1 MIELLDKL
9 IEKMGYARVKDIEI
23 LYLFLQNPPSVR
35 KMNEKRKYF
44 IEHGKF
50 QEEIV
55 LVGNCLIDGYTSYLL
70 AKDLGKKFVKVR
82 RVNNEQKYKKSSK
95 KHIRRR

>member
-9 IEKMGYARVKDIEI
+9 IEKMGYVRVKDIEI

-50 QEEIV
+50 QEDIV

-82 RVNNEQKYKKSSK
+82 RVNNEFNNKRNKTIKF
-95 KHIRRR
+95 

>member
-1 MIELLDKL
+1 MIELIDKL
-9 IEKMGYARVKDIEI
+9 IEKMGYVRVKDIEI

-35 KMNEKRKYF
+35 KMNEKRKYL

-82 RVNNEQKYKKSSK
+82 RVNNECNNKRNKTTKF
-95 KHIRRR
+95 